1 MAKDNPRARRLGEQI
16 QRELTDLLRRDV
28 KDGRI
33 GNVTITAVSV
43 TGDLRT
49 ARVYYLV
56 FGKDGPDPKVQR
68 GLESAAGFLRNA
80 LSRSLMIR
88 YTPTLSFELDT
99 SIEHG
104 VRLTQL
110 IDSVNKPTDAH
121 QHRRHSVARQT
132 LGPELSRRR
141 GPRQTAVRRPQ
152 GGTYRLARSACVG
165 HAAHMLRRG
174 HQIRRPTARCGQDLP
189 RHGVSG
195 RAHRQRRPRIRGH
208 REARA

>member
-1 MAKDNPRARRLGEQI
+1 LLEKLMAKDNPRARRLGEQI
-16 QRELTDLLRRDV
+16 QRELGDLLRRDV
-28 KDGRI
+28 KDERI

-56 FGKDGPDPKVQR
+56 FGRDGPDPKVQR

-104 VRLTQL
+104 VRLSQL
-110 IDSVNKPTDAH
+110 IDSVNKPEKQGSDDDGH
-121 QHRRHSVARQT
+121 VIDE
-132 LGPELSRRR
+132 GDYVD
-141 GPRQTAVRRPQ
+141 PRPK
-152 GGTYRLARSACVG
+152 G
-165 HAAHMLRRG
+165 
-174 HQIRRPTARCGQDLP
+174 
-189 RHGVSG
+189 
-195 RAHRQRRPRIRGH
+195 
-208 REARA
+208 E

>member
-1 MAKDNPRARRLGEQI
+1 MNKDNPRARRLGEQI
-16 QRELTDLLRRDV
+16 QRELGDLLRRDV
-28 KDGRI
+28 KDERI

-110 IDSVNKPTDAH
+110 IDAVNKPSRQDA
-121 QHRRHSVARQT
+121 
-132 LGPELSRRR
+132 GDSR
-141 GPRQTAVRRPQ
+141 AAQ
-152 GGTYRLARSACVG
+152 GEGAQGESAQG
-165 HAAHMLRRG
+165 EGAQGEGA
-174 HQIRRPTARCGQDLP
+174 QDEDHVIDEGDP
-189 RHGVSG
+189 SPGG
-195 RAHRQRRPRIRGH
+195 R
-208 REARA
+208 

>member
-16 QRELTDLLRRDV
+16 QRELTELLRRDV

-33 GNVTITAVSV
+33 GNVTITAVAVS
-43 TGDLRT
+43 GDLRT

-56 FGKDGPDPKVQR
+56 FGKSGPDPRVQR

-110 IDSVNKPTDAH
+110 IDSVNKPG
-121 QHRRHSVARQT
+121 VAMPHVST
-132 LGPELSRRR
+132 P
-141 GPRQTAVRRPQ
+141 
-152 GGTYRLARSACVG
+152 GGSLPDDDG
-165 HAAHMLRRG
+165 HVVDEGDYHPAG
-174 HQIRRPTARCGQDLP
+174 KID
-189 RHGVSG
+189 
-195 RAHRQRRPRIRGH
+195 
-208 REARA
+208 

>member
-1 MAKDNPRARRLGEQI
+1 MAPKQDNPRAKRLGEQI
-16 QRELTDLLRRDV
+16 QRELTELLRRDV
-28 KDGRI
+28 KDERI
-33 GNVTITAVSV
+33 GNVTITAVNV

-56 FGKDGPDPKVQR
+56 FGKEGPDPKVQR

-110 IDSVNKPTDAH
+110 IDSVSKPGKLVAH
-121 QHRRHSVARQT
+121 D
-132 LGPELSRRR
+132 
-141 GPRQTAVRRPQ
+141 
-152 GGTYRLARSACVG
+152 SAAEGEG
-165 HAAHMLRRG
+165 HAADEDHAVDEG
-174 HQIRRPTARCGQDLP
+174 HVIDEGDYLAPGKAAPD
-189 RHGVSG
+189 
-195 RAHRQRRPRIRGH
+195 
-208 REARA
+208 E

>member
-1 MAKDNPRARRLGEQI
+1 MSKDNPRARRLGEQI
-16 QRELTDLLRRDV
+16 QRELGDLLRRDV
-28 KDGRI
+28 KDERI

-56 FGKDGPDPKVQR
+56 FGKEGPDPKVQR

-110 IDSVNKPTDAH
+110 IDSVSKAAQDAAVTEAGVGAATHADTDTEAEADAEDGHVVDEGDYDPAIGDSKP
-121 QHRRHSVARQT
+121 Q
-132 LGPELSRRR
+132 E
-141 GPRQTAVRRPQ
+141 
-152 GGTYRLARSACVG
+152 
-165 HAAHMLRRG
+165 
-174 HQIRRPTARCGQDLP
+174 
-189 RHGVSG
+189 
-195 RAHRQRRPRIRGH
+195 
-208 REARA
+208 

>member
-16 QRELTDLLRRDV
+16 QRELGELLRRDV
-28 KDGRI
+28 KDERI
-33 GNVTITAVSV
+33 GNVTITAVNV

-80 LSRSLMIR
+80 LSKSLMIR

-110 IDSVNKPTDAH
+110 IDSVNKPDKRPAAAPDDAGAGHETDEGRVVDEGH
-121 QHRRHSVARQT
+121 VVDEGDFIH
-132 LGPELSRRR
+132 PK
-141 GPRQTAVRRPQ
+141 PQ
-152 GGTYRLARSACVG
+152 R
-165 HAAHMLRRG
+165 
-174 HQIRRPTARCGQDLP
+174 
-189 RHGVSG
+189 
-195 RAHRQRRPRIRGH
+195 
-208 REARA
+208 

>member
-16 QRELTDLLRRDV
+16 QRELGDLLRRDV

-33 GNVTITAVSV
+33 GNVTITAVNV
-43 TGDLRT
+43 TADLRT

-56 FGKDGPDPKVQR
+56 FGKPGPDPKVQR

-104 VRLTQL
+104 VRMTQL
-110 IDSVNKPTDAH
+110 IDSV
-121 QHRRHSVARQT
+121 SAR
-132 LGPELSRRR
+132 E
-141 GPRQTAVRRPQ
+141 
-152 GGTYRLARSACVG
+152 RSAGAGDDEAGADIVG
-165 HAAHMLRRG
+165 DGDPRG
-174 HQIRRPTARCGQDLP
+174 
-189 RHGVSG
+189 
-195 RAHRQRRPRIRGH
+195 
-208 REARA
+208 E

>member
-1 MAKDNPRARRLGEQI
+1 MANKENPRARRLGEQI
-16 QRELTDLLRRDV
+16 QRELGGLLRRDV
-28 KDGRI
+28 KDERI

-80 LSRSLMIR
+80 LSKALMIR

-110 IDSVNKPTDAH
+110 IDAVNKPDRA
-121 QHRRHSVARQT
+121 APA
-132 LGPELSRRR
+132 GPDE
-141 GPRQTAVRRPQ
+141 
-152 GGTYRLARSACVG
+152 G
-165 HAAHMLRRG
+165 HVIDEG
-174 HQIRRPTARCGQDLP
+174 DYVDP
-189 RHGVSG
+189 RHRDG
-195 RAHRQRRPRIRGH
+195 
-208 REARA
+208 